1 MYDAA
6 MANAQTVLANNTAS
20 EEEVWDAID
29 QLMEACWSL
38 GFIKG
43 DKSELEDLITV
54 AEGMDAD
61 KYVADNWQ
69 LLVDALADAQAVY
82 EYGDAMQGD
91 VDAAQEALLQA
102 ILAQMQ
108 DEDTPLDKAVKLYA
122 EAAQLIDYCN
132 TTLQN
137 AKLQI
142 DEIDHALQAGTN
154 DTQE

>member
-1 MYDAA
+1 MKTPK
-6 MANAQTVLANNTAS
+6 N
-20 EEEVWDAID
+20 
-29 QLMEACWSL
+29 
-38 GFIKG
+38 F
-43 DKSELEDLITV
+43 EDGI
-54 AEGMDAD
+54 AR
-61 KYVADNWQ
+61 
-69 LLVDALADAQAVY
+69 
-82 EYGDAMQGD
+82 
-91 VDAAQEALLQA
+91 LQA

-132 TTLQN
+132 TTLQK